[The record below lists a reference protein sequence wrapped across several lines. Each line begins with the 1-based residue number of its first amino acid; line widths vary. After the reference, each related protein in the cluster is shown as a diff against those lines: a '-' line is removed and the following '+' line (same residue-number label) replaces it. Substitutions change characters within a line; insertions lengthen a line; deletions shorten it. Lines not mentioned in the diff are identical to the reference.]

1 MTKPSTWPTIRPLFI
16 LLFAAG
22 LFQPASADDS
32 TGPADGKKIY
42 DSACARCHSS
52 GFAAFFTGAPKLGSP
67 DWKARLAAAGSL
79 DALTASAAKGKR
91 DMPARGGVPS
101 LPDADLKAAVVYI
114 LDKSGVE

>member
-1 MTKPSTWPTIRPLFI
+1 MKEYCGWVWRHGIALLLAGMLST
-16 LLFAAG
+16 
-22 LFQPASADDS
+22 PAFADDA
-32 TGPADGKKIY
+32 GVAADGKKVY

-52 GFAAFFTGAPKLGSP
+52 GFAAFFTGAPRLGSP

-101 LPDADLKAAVVYI
+101 LPDADLKAAVAYI
-114 LDKSGVE
+114 LDKSEAE